1 MLSSNQISIRFRQ
14 LHPSANTIAAIH
26 NELENFKSRLPKKAV
41 IRADFTG
48 QNNLVKATLKV
59 FSPAGELF
67 TSATSQSLTTACH
80 ELIHH
85 LARRA
90 QKMKSKRFR

>member
-1 MLSSNQISIRFRQ
+1 MILNNQISIFFRH
-14 LHPSANTIAAIH
+14 LHPSAHTIAAIH
-26 NELENFKSRLPKKAV
+26 NELENFKERLPKKAV

-48 QNNLVKATLKV
+48 QNKLVKAKLKV
-59 FSPAGELF
+59 FSPAGQLF
-67 TSATSQSLTTACH
+67 TTATSQSLSTACH

-85 LARRA
+85 LGRRA